1 MKKLIQISY
10 VESKASLFLLK
21 KSTLLSDRCSHHELK
36 MFLPIAKLRKEVFI
50 ELFMKV
56 MSWQTID
63 KVPGAKVL
71 RFYAKAVMNLACY
84 TLFTSAGRQKI
95 KFQPQQFLG
104 RQKKPN

>member
-21 KSTLLSDRCSHHELK
+21 TSTLLSDRCSHHELK

-56 MSWQTID
+56 MS
-63 KVPGAKVL
+63 
-71 RFYAKAVMNLACY
+71 
-84 TLFTSAGRQKI
+84 
-95 KFQPQQFLG
+95 
-104 RQKKPN
+104 